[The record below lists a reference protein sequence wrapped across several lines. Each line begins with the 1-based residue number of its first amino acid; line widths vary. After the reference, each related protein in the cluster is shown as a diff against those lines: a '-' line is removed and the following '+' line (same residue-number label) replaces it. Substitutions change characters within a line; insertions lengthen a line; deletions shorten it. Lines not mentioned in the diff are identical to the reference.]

1 MIWCCERFGV
11 TSIRLHRFTKSL
23 LPRMAPTTARPLA
36 GMIRSLVNSIF
47 IFFMMS
53 ASIVFLWNIVSE
65 NITKWVILLI
75 FLKVSTDRINKVIAA

>member
-1 MIWCCERFGV
+1 
-11 TSIRLHRFTKSL
+11 
-23 LPRMAPTTARPLA
+23 ARPLA

-47 IFFMMS
+47 IFFMMT

>member
-1 MIWCCERFGV
+1 
-11 TSIRLHRFTKSL
+11 
-23 LPRMAPTTARPLA
+23 ARPLA
-36 GMIRSLVNSIF
+36 GMSRSLVNSIF
-47 IFFMMS
+47 IFFMMT

>member
-47 IFFMMS
+47 IFFMMT
-53 ASIVFLWNIVSE
+53 ASIVPTSE
-65 NITKWVILLI
+65 RNFFPHIIREDKQ
-75 FLKVSTDRINKVIAA
+75 F

>member
-1 MIWCCERFGV
+1 
-11 TSIRLHRFTKSL
+11 
-23 LPRMAPTTARPLA
+23 
-36 GMIRSLVNSIF
+36 MIRSLVNSIF
-47 IFFMMS
+47 IFFMMT